1 MGHQRYL
8 EYSTGEKKI
17 QTKNARTSNNKMQL
31 DSRIQLLASW
41 QEELRFLKQ
50 PKISMIIYPVS

>member
-1 MGHQRYL
+1 MGHHRYL

-31 DSRIQLLASW
+31 DSKNPTFSILARRTEIT
-41 QEELRFLKQ
+41 QTA
-50 PKISMIIYPVS
+50 